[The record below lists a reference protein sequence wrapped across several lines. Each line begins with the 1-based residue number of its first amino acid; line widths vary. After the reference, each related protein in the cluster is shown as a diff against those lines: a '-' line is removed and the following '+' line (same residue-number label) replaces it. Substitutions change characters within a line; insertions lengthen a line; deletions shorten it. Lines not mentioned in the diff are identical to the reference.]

1 MLVDRYGYDLF
12 NAETV
17 GMGSLTLR
25 YVSSTILSATVNL
38 NKQLSGTP
46 IPLVTLYKVNGTP
59 YQNVKICVASVSGN
73 QLTIEAIGSGFV
85 SAHLLDVRYIVFD
98 KH

>member
-1 MLVDRYGYDLF
+1 MLVDRYGDDLIGF
-12 NAETV
+12 NAIGE
-17 GMGSLTLR
+17 GSLTLR
-25 YVSSTILSATVNL
+25 YVSNTILRATVNL
-38 NKQLSGTP
+38 DQQPSGTP
-46 IPLVTLYKVNGTP
+46 IPLVTVYNVNGTP
-59 YQNVKICVASVSGN
+59 YKNVKICVASVSGK